1 MNDRTIFTINA
12 RGNMFLEIAK
22 EYFSLDDKI
31 MHSEINRMF
40 DELVK
45 VLDSK
50 EIKYAALKS
59 CLIPKNDRKEIGLIF
74 DSSKIES
81 NWYGNYVFTKLIPL
95 LPKNST
101 HSVLCGDYIGDNET
115 QNDLFFRFYGAV
127 KQVREFE
134 YLHSTQFFIVYINNL
149 SKNMFD
155 KLISDLKDFESF
167 IGFFDLT
174 NQSFMKSYL
183 STILANSFIKNN
195 RTILLEHEDDRD
207 NSENVNLIS
216 YPFEKSGYKVKSIQ
230 GIYYGVFLSYKIER
244 EIFKGFES
252 DGDFALNSIS
262 PIVSK
267 IKEIEIEDKKF
278 EYLKT
283 VKKGKL
289 KKASLISYSKNE
301 LAELI
306 KKKIQSNYIYNMTD
320 LKSHNI
326 FKFDILIELIN
337 TLNEIVKI
345 TLGFEYI
352 PQKQKLRLITLY

>member
-12 RGNMFLEIAK
+12 RGNMFLEVAK
-22 EYFSLDDKI
+22 KYLSLDDKV

-40 DELVK
+40 DELIK

-50 EIKYAALKS
+50 EIKYENLKS

-74 DSSKIES
+74 DTSKIES
-81 NWYGNYVFTKLIPL
+81 NWYGKNVFTKLIPL

-101 HSVLCGDYIGDNET
+101 HSILCGDYIGDNET
-115 QNDLFFRFYGAV
+115 QNDLFFRFYGAI
-127 KQVREFE
+127 KQTREFE
-134 YLHSTQFFIVYINNL
+134 YQHFTQFFIIYINNL

-155 KLISDLKDFESF
+155 KMISDLWDFESF

-195 RTILLEHEDDRD
+195 RTILTEHEDDRD
-207 NSENVNLIS
+207 NSENINLVS

-230 GIYYGVFLSYKIER
+230 GIYFGVFLSYKIER

-262 PIVSK
+262 PIVSR
-267 IKEIEIEDKKF
+267 IEEIEIEENKLD
-278 EYLKT
+278 YLRT

-289 KKASLISYSKNE
+289 KKANLITYTKSE
-301 LAELI
+301 LTELI
-306 KKKIQSNYIYNMTD
+306 KKKIKSNYIYNMTY
-320 LKSHNI
+320 LKSYNV
-326 FKFDILIELIN
+326 FKFDILIELLN

-345 TLGFEYI
+345 TIGFEYI
-352 PQKQKLRLITLY
+352 PEHQKLRLITLY